1 MTNGLGLSKLGKAL
15 LPYPTRSEYM
25 RRLADTYNRT
35 RLTPLAQAL
44 MSDLVTL
51 CCALTTTTTRLR
63 DISVIVPVLDDSTRL
78 RALLDLIACWSPSLA
93 R

>member
-1 MTNGLGLSKLGKAL
+1 MTTSKGRDKILGGTIVGHDAGEQIAGLCIAMTNGLGLSKLGKAL
-15 LPYPTRSEYM
+15 LPYPTRAEYM

-44 MSDLVTL
+44 MSVW
-51 CCALTTTTTRLR
+51 LR
-63 DISVIVPVLDDSTRL
+63 Y
-78 RALLDLIACWSPSLA
+78 AA